1 VLFRSSEAPKPLD
14 EVVSGVSANFSNAI
28 QRAMA
33 KDRGGRQNT
42 AAELEKELENGLE
55 DVGSISFDIPATIVG
70 PAQPSHTLPTIAD
83 RPRATV
89 DEAPGFTV
97 LDSGVE
103 SVQPASSQAST
114 LPTVVVSA
122 EELAAREAAKPRQS
136 REAIPPPAVDV
147 SLPKKRSPLIL
158 IAAIVV
164 VFLIVVSAG
173 GFVLIRYLN
182 SRGTGKTATTTTT
195 TTDASE
201 PLHEV
206 GRYWI
211 QVDTKNPDEAV
222 RAGETVTMK
231 SGESLKFHFSPNE
244 SGYIYLIG
252 PGPNNAPA
260 VFLTAQP
267 SAASGLKTNEVRS
280 GVDFAF
286 PADTSSKAN
295 FLTLDQTAG
304 TDEFTF
310 VFSPSP
316 ITSPQF
322 FAGPSEHLLTSE
334 ELKQWNDFQTQA
346 RANAATIE
354 VIKTGASPRTA
365 VKVPQNAPENASV
378 VFGVRVEHK

>member
-1 VLFRSSEAPKPLD
+1 
-14 EVVSGVSANFSNAI
+14 
-28 QRAMA
+28 
-33 KDRGGRQNT
+33 
-42 AAELEKELENGLE
+42 
-55 DVGSISFDIPATIVG
+55 
-70 PAQPSHTLPTIAD
+70 
-83 RPRATV
+83 
-89 DEAPGFTV
+89 
-97 LDSGVE
+97 
-103 SVQPASSQAST
+103 
-114 LPTVVVSA
+114 
-122 EELAAREAAKPRQS
+122 
-136 REAIPPPAVDV
+136 VDV
-147 SLPKKRSPLIL
+147 SRPKKRSPLIL
-158 IAAIVV
+158 IAATVV
-164 VFLIVVSAG
+164 VLLIVVSAG

-182 SRGTGKTATTTTT
+182 SRGTNKPASTTTTT
-195 TTDASE
+195 TEASE

-286 PADTSSKAN
+286 PADTSSKSN